1 MVWLRRLRLV
11 VFIRPYKLFRRLGDP
26 ATDLICRFLRSS
38 SVSSGPFSR
47 LKPCPDGNGC
57 IAKGRVIHK
66 CSIFKTAGIS
76 RTLYMTFTLHLL
88 FFLCLLPFI
97 ANQMAVLSVF
107 QINTHIHL
115 EKVP

>member
-1 MVWLRRLRLV
+1 MVWLRLV

-57 IAKGRVIHK
+57 IDKGRVIHT
-66 CSIFKTAGIS
+66 CSTFDIQNRGYLQDFVYHIYIYCF
-76 RTLYMTFTLHLL
+76 LYS
-88 FFLCLLPFI
+88 LPFI
-97 ANQMAVLSVF
+97 ANRMAVLSVF
-107 QINTHIHL
+107 QINTRIHYL